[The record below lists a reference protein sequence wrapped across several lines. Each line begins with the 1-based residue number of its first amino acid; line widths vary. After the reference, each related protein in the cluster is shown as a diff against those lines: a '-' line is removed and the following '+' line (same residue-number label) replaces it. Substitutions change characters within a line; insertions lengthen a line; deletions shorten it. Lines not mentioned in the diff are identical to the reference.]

1 MNLSNFP
8 DKNNLVCFK
17 SQSMNTRTPINMP
30 MNVSK
35 NDSPSKSGFW
45 PGYLGPNFNATCVQS
60 GKVFPVNLQSYR
72 GKMVLLLFFPVDF
85 GYLSP
90 TELVSLQNMLEELQ
104 TNNCVVLAISSGSVL
119 SKVAFLS
126 THKHEGGVEGVKIGL
141 VEDMEG
147 FIVRSYGMKRENSGY
162 SYRSMVLLD
171 TTGVVVARMVMDLPI
186 GLGVMEALWLI
197 KAINDQVV
205 EVSTL
210 PIKQFRKVDN
220 TKAQKKEVEQNED
233 KNKSGWVSKVKRIFK
248 RML

>member
-1 MNLSNFP
+1 
-8 DKNNLVCFK
+8 
-17 SQSMNTRTPINMP
+17 
-30 MNVSK
+30 
-35 NDSPSKSGFW
+35 
-45 PGYLGPNFNATCVQS
+45 
-60 GKVFPVNLQSYR
+60 
-72 GKMVLLLFFPVDF
+72 MVLLLFYLVDF
-85 GYLSP
+85 GYIRP
-90 TELVSLQNMLEELQ
+90 VELVSLQNMLEELE
-104 TNNCVVLAISSGSVL
+104 TNNCVVLAISSRSVV
-119 SKVAFLS
+119 SKVACLSMS
-126 THKHEGGVEGVKIGL
+126 THKYEGGLEGVKIGL

>member
-1 MNLSNFP
+1 
-8 DKNNLVCFK
+8 
-17 SQSMNTRTPINMP
+17 MNTRTPINMS

-45 PGYLGPNFNATCVQS
+45 PGYLGPNFHATCVQS

-141 VEDMEG
+141 VEDKEG
-147 FIVRSYGMKRENSGY
+147 FIGKSYGVQKENSGY

-171 TTGVVVARMVMDLPI
+171 TAGVVVARMVMDLPI
-186 GLGVMEALWLI
+186 GLGMMEALRLI
-197 KAINDQVV
+197 EANNDQVM
-205 EVSTL
+205 EESTL
-210 PIKQFRKVDN
+210 PVKQFRKVDN
-220 TKAQKKEVEQNED
+220 MEAEKKEAEENED
-233 KNKSGWVSKVKRIFK
+233 QKKSGWMSKVKGIFK
-248 RML
+248 RMLER